1 MTRSFIAI
9 AVLLFTALAY
19 PTNHPTFAQETSK
32 QAAVKFDDFGDIPLT
47 DIKARLDNFAIEL
60 QNNSSVRGFII
71 VYRARRDLPG
81 LNNRLA
87 RLMKGFLVNSRGIS
101 ADRIATVDGGVASC
115 FTQEFWIVPIGATPT
130 PRDDAYTNELTDT
143 ESAQKFDEYYYSLH
157 DYDLEDDP
165 YGYLEAGSGNALEPF
180 AAALRRQPRARAYII
195 VYPQYYTL
203 RSEEFNDNGSIAKT
217 HQIVHLDSP
226 ERAQKVLR
234 EVKAELVKT
243 HHMLPSRI
251 KVVNG
256 GYRKLRQVELWIVPR
271 GEHAPI
277 ATPNAFPKQ
286 RAKHRAI
293 RRR

>member
-1 MTRSFIAI
+1 MASRTFLITF
-9 AVLLFTALAY
+9 VLLSVISNPTHRPAL
-19 PTNHPTFAQETSK
+19 AQETSK
-32 QAAVKFDDFGDIPLT
+32 QAAVKFDEFGDIPLT

-60 QNNSSVRGFII
+60 QNNSSVHGFII

-87 RLMKGFLVNSRGIS
+87 RLMKGYLVNLRGIS
-101 ADRIATVDGGVASC
+101 ADRIATVDGGIAEC
-115 FTQEFWIVPIGATPT
+115 FTQQFWVVPIGTTPT
-130 PRDDAYTNELTDT
+130 PRSDAYANEFTDT
-143 ESAQKFDEYYYSLH
+143 ESAQKFDEFYYYIPDES
-157 DYDLEDDP
+157 LEDEP
-165 YGYLEAGSGNALEPF
+165 YEYLESGDALEGF
-180 AAALRRQPRARAYII
+180 AAELRRQPRSLAYII
-195 VYPQYYTL
+195 VYPQYYVM
-203 RSEEFNDNGSIAKT
+203 RSEESNGNGSIIKAR
-217 HQIVHLDSP
+217 QIVHLDSP

-243 HHMLPSRI
+243 HHILPSRI

-286 RAKHRAI
+286 RAKRRSI